1 MPRLAKLLKFS
12 ISATWQAVRFWLD
25 TPDGAPLFH
34 RTTAPSTASVR
45 FWLDTPDGAPVA
57 AVASGKE
64 ADLFCFLTMLIEGD
78 AHAAPHHR

>member
-1 MPRLAKLLKFS
+1 MPRLARLLKFS
-12 ISATWQAVRFWLD
+12 ISAAWQA
-25 TPDGAPLFH
+25 
-34 RTTAPSTASVR
+34 VR